1 MYLADA
7 MRSAGREISAIARGG
22 SPTHAKL
29 RDRLTV
35 MLIVTVAIDL
45 ICAVLALIFERHVPN
60 TQIQSFGSA
69 FFWTSTQ
76 LLTVSSQIQNPM
88 SVGGRI
94 LDIAMEAYA
103 ITIVATLAGAFGSF
117 MVRRAHELEAAA
129 TAEKR

>member
-1 MYLADA
+1 MYVADA
-7 MRSAGREISAIARGG
+7 LRSAGREVSAVARGG

-35 MLIVTVAIDL
+35 ILIVTVGIDL

-60 TQIQSFGSA
+60 TQIQSLGSA
-69 FFWTSTQ
+69 IFWTSTQ

-88 SVGGRI
+88 SFGGRI

-103 ITIVATLAGAFGSF
+103 ITIVATFAGSLGSF
-117 MVRRAHELEAAA
+117 MVKRAEEVEAAA
-129 TAEKR
+129 AAQKH